1 MMQLAQIKA
10 QVPFVDRLG
19 DGKTPF
25 VYNARLFM
33 DSLFFVAASYLSTG
47 SLTYPSMVTP
57 PRGSYQAFAPIF
69 SNSECSLSK
78 TSTGT
83 CRRPTSSSDSTEQNP
98 ISNGNNNPQTLGLTA
113 HRRIGGGS
121 FEFYGERV
129 SPSTLPWAESSY
141 FAIASQP
148 GFTPH
153 SRKCFTVRT
162 ANQYGNGFLN

>member
-33 DSLFFVAASYLSTG
+33 DGLFFVAASYLSTG

-57 PRGSYQAFAPIF
+57 SRGSYEAFAPIF

-78 TSTGT
+78 NSTGT
-83 CRRPTSSSDSTEQNP
+83 CRRTTSSSDSTEQKP
-98 ISNGNNNPQTLGLTA
+98 ISNGNNLQTLGLTA
-113 HRRIGGGS
+113 HRRIGDGS
-121 FEFYGERV
+121 FEFYGDRV
-129 SPSTLPWAESSY
+129 SSSRLPRVQSSY
-141 FAIASQP
+141 FAMASQP

-162 ANQYGNGFLN
+162 ANQRGNGFIN